1 MTRVR
6 ETLAATFL
14 AGLCCVGVFAVAVA
28 QTAPAKDSAKGM
40 ESGTSMPN
48 AFQGF
53 SRDRK
58 DPVKIESNSLEVR
71 DKEKYAIFIGNVRAQ
86 QGESVVLC
94 RQLKVFYDT
103 EAASKLK
110 GKAAPPAQTA
120 QTPKASPAVS
130 TGPKGE
136 TKREQQIR
144 RLEAYGGVIV
154 TNQDQKA
161 TGDFGVFDMPTNTAT
176 ITGNVVVTQ
185 GPNVMRGEKLVV
197 DLNTGL
203 SRMEPGGKNPTRV
216 QGLFIPSSGKD
227 SKDGKD
233 GKDGKN
239 GKSGRDNKSRK
250 LSHPQQ
256 PQQPLQLQ
264 QLQQ

>member
-1 MTRVR
+1 MTTRVR
-6 ETLAATFL
+6 EILAAALL
-14 AGLCCVGVFAVAVA
+14 AGWCCVGASAVAMA
-28 QTAPAKDSAKGM
+28 QTAPAKDSAKGT

-58 DPVKIESNSLEVR
+58 EPVKIESNSLEVR
-71 DKEKYAIFIGNVRAQ
+71 DKEKYALFIGNVRAQ
-86 QGESVVLC
+86 QGDSVVLC
-94 RQLKVFYDT
+94 RQLKVFYDS
-103 EAASKLK
+103 EAGSKLR
-110 GKAAPPAQTA
+110 GKATPPAQTT
-120 QTPKASPAVS
+120 QTPKAGA
-130 TGPKGE
+130 TGPAAAQS
-136 TKREQQIR
+136 KREQQIR

-185 GPNVMRGEKLVV
+185 GQNVMRGEKLVV

-216 QGLFIPSSGKD
+216 QGLLFPSSAKD
-227 SKDGKD
+227 SKDGKGD
-233 GKDGKN
+233 KDGK
-239 GKSGRDNKSRK
+239 GAGRDHKPRKS
-250 LSHPQQ
+250 SHPQQ

>member
-6 ETLAATFL
+6 ETLAAAFL
-14 AGLCCVGVFAVAVA
+14 AGLCCVGASAVAVA
-28 QTAPAKDSAKGM
+28 QTAPAKDSAKGT
-40 ESGTSMPN
+40 ESGTRMPN

-58 DPVKIESNSLEVR
+58 EPVKIESNSLEVR

-86 QGESVVLC
+86 QGESVVQC
-94 RQLKVFYDT
+94 RQLKVFYDS
-103 EAASKLK
+103 EVGSKLR
-110 GKAAPPAQTA
+110 GKATPPAQTA
-120 QTPKASPAVS
+120 QTPKASPAVA
-130 TGPKGE
+130 TGP
-136 TKREQQIR
+136 TAQPKREQQIR

-154 TNQDQKA
+154 TNQDQKV

-176 ITGNVVVTQ
+176 ITGNVVVIQ

-216 QGLFIPSSGKD
+216 QGLLFPSSVKD
-227 SKDGKD
+227 SKDGKSGKD
-233 GKDGKN
+233 DKDGK
-239 GKSGRDNKSRK
+239 GGGRDNKARK
-250 LSHPQQ
+250 SSH